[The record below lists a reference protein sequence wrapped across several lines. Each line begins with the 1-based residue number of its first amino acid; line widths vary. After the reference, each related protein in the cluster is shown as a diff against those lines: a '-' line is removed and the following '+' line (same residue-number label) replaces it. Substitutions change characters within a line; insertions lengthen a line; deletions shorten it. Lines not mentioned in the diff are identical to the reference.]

1 MFTGCENFLKAQEV
15 KEEILSAIEYNNAP
29 SYTILVEALNRDVG
43 VIKTPVTGQVSQK
56 VTDTFTVKFEPD
68 SKYTFMKWQAV
79 IEGMAAG
86 ETTEDYIEFEDPQSL
101 ETKVKFK
108 KAPPSVISL
117 RPVCPENLTVSFNL
131 SDAAEIYPCD
141 STIQLSF
148 NKPIAAAC
156 KDKVLV
162 RIPDIPE
169 ARTALSYFK
178 PSQLQNKDLT
188 LFADVSEDDYSN
200 LIPVTASG
208 KIISVILNASDF
220 YYENTDYGETI
231 PIYLKNDITFSY
243 SINSNTTKKST
254 IKYVVPANIA
264 SVGLLRVDEDDART
278 QSYRVG
284 KEINLKYILQNDDYA
299 FKGWSFAYA
308 STDAENAVFEPVAIQ
323 DIKKN
328 LNIDIKYENNE
339 DTLGYDA
346 LTKTAQATIT
356 VYNYKEGIIS
366 VSPVVG
372 SISKTQIATTDP
384 SETGV
389 GEFKVN
395 GVTAS
400 DNIIEYRP
408 GQTLVLKYKL
418 TKYDDYR
425 FLGWSA
431 KRTYIDTDG
440 THTQTYTIDDFTAEN
455 LANFNLSFEYDEDS
469 ESNGYDSL
477 SRTAKVTVTI
487 DDYIDGQITISP
499 VVWSISKTQI
509 ITTDPSETGVGEFK
523 VNGVTASDN
532 IIEYRPGQTLVLKYK
547 LTKYEDYRFL
557 GWSAKRTY
565 VNTEGTQTQTYNLEQ
580 FTPQNLSNFKLSVS
594 YEDNADTWGYDSL
607 TRNAVLTLTVADYID
622 GEITISPVV
631 QKIPTADIY
640 IDGAN
645 GKLNPAKGNHSTKQN
660 QINTISFEPDGDYE
674 FLHWQVYDTNTNQPL
689 NYTDYLEI
697 TDVNKSETTCKLLAV
712 PSETLNIKIGLR
724 AVVTERPQVISATPS
739 YTATGAYR
747 DSRIQVVFD
756 KDIDEK
762 SIYYDAKEE
771 IPAIQATLVATN
783 GDMLLAVDESDPD
796 TKYYGYVKDNKIF
809 YKNIKIQNNRNLD
822 ENLLKYF
829 DPPFLENSKTLI
841 IPTKLTQYPVGGT
854 TLLVTLDKNFS
865 TFEQGKSVGLREA
878 KKWIYFVNSKT
889 DTDPPEISEVKIL
902 TGAGIELE
910 ADTDSNDTWVGNT
923 QKLKFL
929 ISATDTGNGLA
940 SDFYMVFDDVPA
952 NYPASATNK
961 KIRFES
967 VEGAFA
973 TCGGEAEAGDQNVH
987 GGKRYYEVD
996 LAKNS
1001 YYLIQGKYKFH
1012 LEFFDNSSKANSNSG
1027 DFIQNR
1033 GNGVKY
1039 GLTTTHT
1046 NPIYYYLNVDRY
1058 NPDVW
1063 IDADTIKTDSNA
1075 KNRIDLKLQN
1085 FDVPNDVQN
1094 ATLPDSGYD
1103 NNAIEIYYRPCVLD
1117 TSSPEWEDWTGAT
1130 KLTVDNTNVTGPVTK
1145 TLDTN
1150 SHGTITTDVYTVT
1163 KSITDLARNT
1173 AYEFKVVIYDKAGN
1187 SRTYYLKKYTYPLIE
1202 ELDFSKFNYKVD
1214 EVARGI
1220 EITASEYP
1228 QGLNGL
1234 NIALKTTD
1242 NTVINQENS
1251 YSTTSDPKWFIRGI
1265 DYASK
1270 YNISFVPS
1278 LKETIPT
1285 QYSNYNYKQEFINE
1299 VTSETPN
1306 AFTNVITKPYAKIE
1320 SYGCTDAYNTST
1332 NKCKMK
1338 FYYTKPTG
1346 ATGVKISYA
1355 PYNSDGSLGTYQSVT
1370 TAANLTIT
1378 NPLNIDNLE
1387 PGTKYNFMF
1396 QTYYDSEDNLSAIG
1410 NSVISDKY
1418 TSLPLLLSYPT
1429 VKIQGNTVSYT
1440 WKKSNDDVDFDYYR
1454 LEMTKDTQPYRTF
1467 EIDKNATGCTI
1478 IGLPV
1483 ESSPYSIKG
1492 SLTAVKGEFASNT
1505 ISLSTSDTIRSAFP
1519 QSIAT
1524 SYIYSCEIKNCTD
1537 NSVTLS
1543 WKPNNSTDYYLF
1555 YSTSY
1560 EALKPTTSYNS
1571 NVRYV
1576 DCSGTANSVTNTTIS
1591 NLTSHTE
1598 YFFGFKNSYRYDAD
1612 FCSDIFSITTLPDQN
1627 SNAANYYVTNFKV
1640 SSSEQTSVKLEWT
1653 NPVNTSWTQMEIL
1666 YRDLSSSGNNFI
1678 TAKTISKTSNPT
1690 TSTYLYDLEPGTMYA
1705 FKIKTNLNY
1714 PTLVSGATRN
1724 RSVRIP
1730 DGRIISDYGSND
1742 VTMSWEPRGGCN
1754 YYLVKKGDNL
1764 IARVPYGA
1772 NTVIDVGLSPNTQYP
1787 ETYYYVYA
1795 CNSNKDYY
1803 YGAAGSSSY
1812 ISSFYTRYESV
1823 KNFRVSD
1830 TDTSETQ
1837 VKLEWGKPDTS
1848 CKNGFE
1854 IYYKQDNSATWT
1866 KWNETISQGATLR
1879 YITNLSPG
1887 TKYNFKIITKGDYN
1901 SGVYNDSKP
1910 VIISGYTKPKEITGY
1925 GGTNCQAG
1933 ATTIYLSWKKPT
1945 SNFSTINLKYKKK
1958 DDSNWIDVD
1967 TYQPKESYS
1976 TYIDNLERNTEYYI
1990 VWIVYNGMDNNSGSS
2005 NTVLTLKTR

>member
-1 MFTGCENFLKAQEV
+1 
-15 KEEILSAIEYNNAP
+15 
-29 SYTILVEALNRDVG
+29 
-43 VIKTPVTGQVSQK
+43 
-56 VTDTFTVKFEPD
+56 
-68 SKYTFMKWQAV
+68 MKWQAV

-400 DNIIEYRP
+400 DNVIEYRP

-622 GEITISPVV
+622 GEITISPIV

-739 YTATGAYR
+739 YTAEGANR

-756 KDIDEK
+756 KDIDEN
-762 SIYYDAKEE
+762 SIYY
-771 IPAIQATLVATN
+771 
-783 GDMLLAVDESDPD
+783 SDPEITD
-796 TKYYGYVKDNKIF
+796 LIDQLELENEDFLPEIDPTKPDEKHYGYVIRDENDEIVDII
-809 YKNIKIQNNRNLD
+809 YKNIKIQNNRD
-822 ENLLKYF
+822 ISINLLEHYEKPYF
-829 DPPFLENSKTLI
+829 ENSKTLI
-841 IPTKLTQYPVGGT
+841 IPAKLNNYPSGGT
-854 TLLVTLDKNFS
+854 TLLVTLDKSFA
-865 TFEQGKSVGLREA
+865 TMEDGKPVSLRES
-878 KKWIYFVNSKT
+878 KKWIYFVNSQIDNTPPQVPILRIRNMAGELIEPSADDDSTPKLWIGT
-889 DTDPPEISEVKIL
+889 DYKFKIFVSAL
-902 TGAGIELE
+902 DNGAG
-910 ADTDSNDTWVGNT
+910 
-923 QKLKFL
+923 LKKSF
-929 ISATDTGNGLA
+929 N
-940 SDFYMVFDDVPA
+940 MVFDHEDGDEFRSHLTIPI
-952 NYPASATNK
+952 N
-961 KIRFES
+961 FQS
-967 VEGAFA
+967 VEGRYA
-973 TCGGEAEAGDQNVH
+973 TCGVENDNSSMAEEDGN
-987 GGKRYYEVD
+987 RYREVD
-996 LAKNS
+996 LK
-1001 YYLIQGKYKFH
+1001 YQGLLDREKYKIHF
-1012 LEFFDNSSKANSNSG
+1012 EFPDASPNANTYVHTDHYVFSVDKVIPGIYRINSNT
-1027 DFIQNR
+1027 
-1033 GNGVKY
+1033 VK
-1039 GLTTTHT
+1039 TTEPTT
-1046 NPIYYYLNVDRY
+1046 ISLNFQAYDEG
-1058 NPDVW
+1058 
-1063 IDADTIKTDSNA
+1063 TG
-1075 KNRIDLKLQN
+1075 
-1085 FDVPNDVQN
+1085 FDHCK
-1094 ATLPDSGYD
+1094 
-1103 NNAIEIYYRPCVLD
+1103 IYYRKKTTQAYNIGWD
-1117 TSSPEWEDWTGAT
+1117 YTGSSGDSWYVQEVSPNIGEPSDG
-1130 KLTVDNTNVTGPVTK
+1130 LYPVTA
-1145 TLDTN
+1145 
-1150 SHGTITTDVYTVT
+1150 TISNLV
-1163 KSITDLARNT
+1163 LNT
-1173 AYEFKVVIYDKAGN
+1173 AYEIKVDLYDKAN
-1187 SRTYYLKKYTYPLIE
+1187 NIHTYYFKKNTYPRALSTIDAGYFTYE
-1202 ELDFSKFNYKVD
+1202 VD

-1220 EITASEYP
+1220 KVDIRNSYALAGINGAKFVLTKTSNSSYP
-1228 QGLNGL
+1228 QTEFTSYV
-1234 NIALKTTD
+1234 TTND
-1242 NTVINQENS
+1242 S
-1251 YSTTSDPKWFIRGI
+1251 SMFLRGI
-1265 DYASK
+1265 DYGSTYSISAKSSI
-1270 YNISFVPS
+1270 YNDIIT
-1278 LKETIPT
+1278 EDC
-1285 QYSNYNYKQEFINE
+1285 YSNKGISNE
-1299 VTSETPN
+1299 LMETVLPSTVTIFN
-1306 AFTNVITKPYAKIE
+1306 NNI
-1320 SYGCTDAYNTST
+1320 
-1332 NKCKMK
+1332 
-1338 FYYTKPTG
+1338 YTKPKGVSEVTVSG
-1346 ATGVKISYA
+1346 NIYNEATNKTSVTFNCTKPANTNVRVSYGTYA
-1355 PYNSDGSLGTYQSVT
+1355 TNGYVNYSTPVNYSDNSITINYLRPDTRYSFKFETYTSPTSSNKVVCSDGYVFYKDVITSATTTVSNPDTVDSVRNLSVT
-1370 TAANLTIT
+1370 TQSKSAILTWTKPSSYTNDSYYLVEWRKSGETTTQSCKVDINQETFAIANLKSNQYYYFYVTVYRGEKFSTKVSTVDQTKQNTSAPDITVKFDYDDTYAAGTDSIKISARNTGDGPVYLWYSDVYNYVVNGSSSCNKKTYSSWSIDQTLTGLTSDRTYYFVFKQSNENDDTSRCSEIMELKTLPSYYTDKYPAGVKVICNTETNAVNLSWTYPQKVDVSYKLKSASTWTSVGTNKTSPCSIANLTRGELYEFKLDAKNGSSTYTSGIGTTIPYVAPTYDTTTNFVKSFAQTDNGTNYIT
-1378 NPLNIDNLE
+1378 LSWTLEDDFDCNYLKIYRGSKLIADNVPKTVTSITDAGFE
-1387 PGTKYNFMF
+1387 PGTELSYADSHLIVACKDT
-1396 QTYYDSEDNLSAIG
+1396 TYYRKKASSMEG
-1410 NSVISDKY
+1410 
-1418 TSLPLLLSYPT
+1418 TRMPEPT
-1429 VKIQGNTVSYT
+1429 NFGVK
-1440 WKKSNDDVDFDYYR
+1440 
-1454 LEMTKDTQPYRTF
+1454 
-1467 EIDKNATGCTI
+1467 
-1478 IGLPV
+1478 
-1483 ESSPYSIKG
+1483 
-1492 SLTAVKGEFASNT
+1492 
-1505 ISLSTSDTIRSAFP
+1505 
-1519 QSIAT
+1519 
-1524 SYIYSCEIKNCTD
+1524 
-1537 NSVTLS
+1537 
-1543 WKPNNSTDYYLF
+1543 
-1555 YSTSY
+1555 
-1560 EALKPTTSYNS
+1560 
-1571 NVRYV
+1571 
-1576 DCSGTANSVTNTTIS
+1576 SG
-1591 NLTSHTE
+1591 
-1598 YFFGFKNSYRYDAD
+1598 G
-1612 FCSDIFSITTLPDQN
+1612 
-1627 SNAANYYVTNFKV
+1627 NYYN
-1640 SSSEQTSVKLEWT
+1640 
-1653 NPVNTSWTQMEIL
+1653 
-1666 YRDLSSSGNNFI
+1666 SSGNNI
-1678 TAKTISKTSNPT
+1678 IELTWTAVSSNSNGYYIRWKPF
-1690 TSTYLYDLEPGTMYA
+1690 YA
-1705 FKIKTNLNY
+1705 IDWSSIQT
-1714 PTLVSGATRN
+1714 TRN
-1724 RSVRIP
+1724 TSYTIQ
-1730 DGRIISDYGSND
+1730 S
-1742 VTMSWEPRGGCN
+1742 
-1754 YYLVKKGDNL
+1754 
-1764 IARVPYGA
+1764 
-1772 NTVIDVGLSPNTQYP
+1772 GLSSAT
-1787 ETYYYVYA
+1787 EYVVE
-1795 CNSNKDYY
+1795 
-1803 YGAAGSSSY
+1803 
-1812 ISSFYTRYESV
+1812 ILTRAPSA
-1823 KNFRVSD
+1823 
-1830 TDTSETQ
+1830 
-1837 VKLEWGKPDTS
+1837 
-1848 CKNGFE
+1848 
-1854 IYYKQDNSATWT
+1854 NSATYVC
-1866 KWNETISQGATLR
+1866 NSEPVSISVIPA
-1879 YITNLSPG
+1879 
-1887 TKYNFKIITKGDYN
+1887 
-1901 SGVYNDSKP
+1901 VKP
-1910 VIISGYTKPKEITGY
+1910 VITYSSNYQRDAHSIIVKWSNPDKFNKIILQYQKRSDTEWIPALVINSTDTTKP
-1925 GGTNCQAG
+1925 
-1933 ATTIYLSWKKPT
+1933 
-1945 SNFSTINLKYKKK
+1945 
-1958 DDSNWIDVD
+1958 
-1967 TYQPKESYS
+1967 
-1976 TYIDNLERNTEYYI
+1976 TEYKFDHLEDRTFYDFR
-1990 VWIVYNGMDNNSGSS
+1990 WLTYGDSGMETCEETTNYSQTSS
-2005 NTVLTLKTR
+2005 L